1 MGPDDQGAQQREELH
16 KRLAEM
22 QRRLDDS
29 LARLPEKRREE
40 VRANQLVMELETLR
54 QVRNA
59 QGRLAAHLPPDQ
71 RQRGK
76 ITWPDERIAALEAE
90 LGGMPRHLREQSTAY
105 RVFLRWSR
113 TRWGAAVFR
122 QAVLLVL
129 LVARVIQWY
138 ARRR

>member
-1 MGPDDQGAQQREELH
+1 MEPDDQGTQQREELH
-16 KRLAEM
+16 KRLAQM

-40 VRANQLVMELETLR
+40 AHARQLVMELETLR

-71 RQRGK
+71 LHRGE

-90 LGGMPRHLREQSTAY
+90 LGRMPRQVREQSTAF

-122 QAVLLVL
+122 RAVLLI
-129 LVARVIQWY
+129 ARVIQWY
-138 ARRR
+138 GRRR